1 MSTIADNVRAVLER
15 ISAAAESSGRNPDAI
30 TLVAAAK
37 TRTPA
42 QIRAAVEAGVGVIG
56 ENRVQEAEP
65 KIRELADVGC
75 AWHMVGHLQRNKATK
90 AVLLFDMIQSLDSRR
105 LADELQK
112 KAAAAGKVIPVLLEV
127 NTSGEDTKFGV
138 APEAAEEFAG
148 YVAAHANLRVEG
160 LMTIGP
166 LGGGAAAAAA
176 AFETLRKLHEKIA
189 PSFGRAFRWLSM
201 GMTDDFELAIEEGS
215 NMVRV
220 GRAIFG
226 PR

>member
-15 ISAAAESSGRNPDAI
+15 IYAAAERSGRNPDAI

-37 TRTPA
+37 TRGPT
-42 QIRAAVEAGVGVIG
+42 QIRAAVEAGVRVIG

-65 KIRELADVGC
+65 KINELGDVGC
-75 AWHMVGHLQRNKATK
+75 AWHMVGHLQRNKAGK
-90 AVLLFDMIQSLDSRR
+90 AVQLFDMIQSLDSRR
-105 LADELQK
+105 LADELHK
-112 KAAAAGKVIPVLLEV
+112 KAASAGKIMPSLLEV

-138 APEAAEEFAG
+138 GTEEVEEFAG
-148 YVAAHANLRVEG
+148 YVTTHNNLRVEG

-166 LGGGAAAAAA
+166 LGGGAAATAE
-176 AFETLRKLHEKIA
+176 AFATLRGLYEKIA
-189 PSFGRAFRWLSM
+189 PSFGGAFRWLSM
-201 GMTDDFELAIEEGS
+201 GMTDDFELAIEEGA